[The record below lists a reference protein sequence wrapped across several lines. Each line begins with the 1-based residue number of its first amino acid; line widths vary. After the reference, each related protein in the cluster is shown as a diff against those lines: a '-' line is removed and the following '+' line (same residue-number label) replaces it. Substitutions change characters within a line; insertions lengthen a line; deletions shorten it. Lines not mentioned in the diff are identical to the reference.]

1 MKLSNSI
8 KRTINVVDA
17 LTNEKTLACVS
28 FLKRFEDGKMLV
40 PQDIYLI
47 KDTYYRK
54 KTFLQSFK
62 CFLQCE
68 NKDNIGDTMWLYI
81 PTKEGTSVK
90 FGKNDILNW

>member
-1 MKLSNSI
+1 M
-8 KRTINVVDA
+8 
-17 LTNEKTLACVS
+17 E
-28 FLKRFEDGKMLV
+28 
-40 PQDIYLI
+40 
-47 KDTYYRK
+47 K

-62 CFLQCE
+62 CFFKCE